1 MSSIRRWVEPP
12 NAKKI
17 ENTENPFITKTIF
30 LYCHRRQS
38 TGSKTYLYRN
48 KIFLYDDSGEGVY
61 GLINISAWY
70 IVWLLKVGKI
80 VLVYLLDPKVFKNQ
94 KYYVILYIIY

>member
-1 MSSIRRWVEPP
+1 M
-12 NAKKI
+12 
-17 ENTENPFITKTIF
+17 
-30 LYCHRRQS
+30 
-38 TGSKTYLYRN
+38 
-48 KIFLYDDSGEGVY
+48 Y